1 VAAVAHQDGK
11 EVGRLLHNDLEKVVL
26 PAHPQ
31 VAELRDKLGQ
41 LGALGVM
48 MSGSGSTVF
57 ALVASQGEAER
68 VRQELRELLPD
79 PTLGIWT
86 TRLTNAGIQVVS

>member
-1 VAAVAHQDGK
+1 VGAVARQDGRQIG
-11 EVGRLLHNDLEKVVL
+11 ELLHNDLEKVVL

-41 LGALGVM
+41 LGTLGVM

-57 ALVASQGEAER
+57 GLVESQGEAER
-68 VRQELRELLPD
+68 VRLALRELLPD
-79 PTLGIWT
+79 PNLGLWT
-86 TRLTNAGIQVVS
+86 TRLTNLGIQVVS